1 MDVHFYWWGME
12 MKKDIFGLMDELIV
26 VDLYRN

>member
-12 MKKDIFGLMDELIV
+12 MKKDIFSLMDELIV